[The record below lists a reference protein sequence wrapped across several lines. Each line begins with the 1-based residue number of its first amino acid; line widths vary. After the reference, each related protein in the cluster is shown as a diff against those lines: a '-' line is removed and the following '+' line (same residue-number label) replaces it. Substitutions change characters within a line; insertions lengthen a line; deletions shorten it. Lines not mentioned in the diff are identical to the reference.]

1 MFSCE
6 LSILLSTECPPILFE
21 MSYFENGVQ
30 IGGNP
35 WHYIYTPNH
44 KRHIGTHHICSFT
57 DGALVNTLRYSLE
70 NHSYK
75 KSQAAIYLVLTCSV
89 SVCFTCKFA
98 RPMVLGVSLMLFIKL
113 LHSKSMNVV
122 RLWY

>member
-6 LSILLSTECPPILFE
+6 LSILLSTECPPVLFE

-89 SVCFTCKFA
+89 NVCLLPACFILVK
-98 RPMVLGVSLMLFIKL
+98 SLSFVVDIILNYIEVMLDK
-113 LHSKSMNVV
+113 
-122 RLWY
+122 WY